1 MKASQIITV
10 SVAMLLGATGIYYS
24 LQQKDTMAM
33 LTNVHG
39 GMEDK
44 NAASESSLL
53 MHNQQLESEFNTA
66 AGKSSDAVKL
76 GEDARM
82 ADKAAQGRFK
92 QASAEYQDWKSQ
104 CAEAK
109 RQNKALEEK
118 VTELR
123 TNIRNEME
131 SLATSSDIDFSD
143 MSEDLSAVVEK
154 VRTFVQEQKDRAKQL
169 DVEWTDKKTA
179 RKAAQVRV
187 ANTTKDLNNQTT
199 INAHFFN
206 EYCKNREEFSILAV
220 DPRWRYIVFHAGKE
234 SGLSVG
240 QTQNGLLVKDGDNF
254 VGDLRI
260 ISIQEGMVVA
270 EYPSTLKMT
279 APRVGDTVFRWRP
292 IGE

>member
-1 MKASQIITV
+1 M
-10 SVAMLLGATGIYYS
+10 
-24 LQQKDTMAM
+24 
-33 LTNVHG
+33 
-39 GMEDK
+39 
-44 NAASESSLL
+44 
-53 MHNQQLESEFNTA
+53 
-66 AGKSSDAVKL
+66 
-76 GEDARM
+76 
-82 ADKAAQGRFK
+82 
-92 QASAEYQDWKSQ
+92 
-104 CAEAK
+104 
-109 RQNKALEEK
+109 
-118 VTELR
+118 
-123 TNIRNEME
+123 
-131 SLATSSDIDFSD
+131 
-143 MSEDLSAVVEK
+143 SAVVEK

-220 DPRWRYIVFHAGKE
+220 DPRWRYIVFFAGKE

-260 ISIQEGMVVA
+260 ISIQDGMVVA